1 MKRNEC
7 VIACVLA
14 ASLVMGACGAPAA
27 ENKNAETTAVE
38 TAASAE
44 TPAETE
50 GETETMETENA
61 QEAGIAEAIA
71 QETSEVDLTAGTA
84 TGEEEKV
91 PTAEISDKI
100 PVKYIDLRVTEC
112 GTIEHISYE
121 TKDYYGD
128 GAVITKEA
136 NVYLPAG
143 YSEDKQYN
151 VLYLMHGIGGD
162 EAEWG
167 MTGSTSRVKCIMDN
181 LTYYGDIEPFIVVTP
196 NGRSSADNSKN
207 AKDYNSFYCFGQEL
221 RNDLI
226 PYIDSHYSTYADYDE
241 NGYDLTAA
249 RDHRAMAGLSMGG
262 MQTINIGI
270 CECVDILSY
279 FGAFSAAPTSNAAY
293 KIAQILKENEYP
305 IHYFYSI
312 CGKGDNVAY
321 ASASAAAKTLTA
333 QCDQFVDGEN
343 YMWQEVTGGHDFN
356 VWYLG
361 FYNFAQLVF
370 SKGK

>member
-1 MKRNEC
+1 MKRKEC

-14 ASLVMGACGAPAA
+14 ASLVMGACG
-27 ENKNAETTAVE
+27 
-38 TAASAE
+38 
-44 TPAETE
+44 TPSAETE
-50 GETETMETENA
+50 GETKNMETENA
-61 QEAGIAEAIA
+61 QDAGIAEAIA

-196 NGRSSADNSKN
+196 TGRSSADNSKN

-226 PYIDSHYSTYADYDE
+226 PYIDSHYSTYAYYDD

-305 IHYFYSI
+305 IHYFYNI

-370 SKGK
+370 SKGE